1 MLKVAMLAAVLT
13 APAPGLAAGTTPV
26 EAPDCHG
33 PAGWLAPA
41 CATDPTAPAADP
53 DVFAAPAPPAVD
65 WAPLHAGLAFKE
77 AATEP
82 APTLSAMPD
91 VGPRHRLIPAL
102 FALGA
107 LVLLLRQRPL

>member
-65 WAPLHAGLAFKE
+65 WAPLHAGLAFKDLPLPVPLG
-77 AATEP
+77 ACCQP
-82 APTLSAMPD
+82 APAWSSMAPGSSFLPMSA
-91 VGPRHRLIPAL
+91 RSRCA
-102 FALGA
+102 
-107 LVLLLRQRPL
+107 